1 MFRPALSAPLVGA
14 SLAVALLVSGC
25 SSLEGSQ
32 DLGYVSGDGAVQV
45 IDAGQREDPIELTG
59 EDLHGDPLDLAD
71 FRGKPTVVNV
81 WGSWCAECV
90 AEASDLV
97 DAAEEL
103 GGQASFVGIN
113 TRDSSPANALAH
125 DRKYGVEY
133 PSFYSPDG
141 RALLEFPGVLT
152 PRTVP
157 ATVILDSDGRV
168 AASILGAIPST
179 RTLVDV
185 VEDVAEGVADD
196 RATDG

>member
-1 MFRPALSAPLVGA
+1 MTRSALGALALTSALI
-14 SLAVALLVSGC
+14 LTGC

-45 IDAGQREDPIELTG
+45 IDVGKREDPIELDG
-59 EDLHGDPLDLAD
+59 EDLHGDPLDLAE

-90 AEASDLV
+90 AEATDLV

-103 GGQASFVGIN
+103 GDTASFVGIN
-113 TRDSSPANALAH
+113 TRDSSPANALSH

-141 RALLEFPGVLT
+141 RALLEFSGVLT
-152 PRTVP
+152 PRTIP
-157 ATVILDSDGRV
+157 ATVVLDAEGRV
-168 AASILGAIPST
+168 AASILGQIPST
-179 RTLVDV
+179 QTLVDV
-185 VEDVAEGVADD
+185 VKDVAEDTAEDTAAD
-196 RATDG
+196 G